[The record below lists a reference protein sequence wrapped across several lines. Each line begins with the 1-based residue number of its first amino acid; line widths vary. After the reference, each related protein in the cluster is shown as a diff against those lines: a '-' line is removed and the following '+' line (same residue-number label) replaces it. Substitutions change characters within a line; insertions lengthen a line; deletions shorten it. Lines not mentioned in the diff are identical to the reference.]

1 MANAVYNRGKY
12 LIFTNAIGVASDLR
26 VLLVKSSYTFD
37 ATHNV
42 VTDVSADEISAAG
55 YARAPL
61 SNEAITEDDGNGFA
75 YLDADDTVMGSIAT
89 GQTIGGAILYKYN
102 ASDASADLV
111 AFYDMTD
118 TPTNGAA
125 ITVQW
130 AAPASGGV
138 LKLS

>member
-1 MANAVYNRGKY
+1 MANALYNRGKY
-12 LIFTNAIGVASDLR
+12 LIFTNAISASTDLR
-26 VLLVKSSYTFD
+26 VLLVKSSYTFA
-37 ATHNV
+37 ATHNTVADV
-42 VTDVSADEISAAG
+42 VADEITASG

-61 SNEAITEDDGNGFA
+61 TNETVTEDDANGFA
-75 YLDADDTVMGSIAT
+75 YLDADDTLMGSIAT

-102 ASDASADLV
+102 ASDSSADLV
-111 AFYDMTD
+111 AFYDLSD